1 MIRVLSD
8 IVQNKI
14 AAGEVVERPA
24 SAVKELVENAID
36 AGAARINIEIEE
48 GGMRAIRIA
57 DDGCGMDKD
66 DLLLSIER
74 HATSKIHDV
83 EDIFSISTMGFRGE
97 ALPSIGSVS
106 RLTISTCLEGQEA
119 GNSLK
124 VTGGK
129 IEGIMPAPPRK
140 GTIVEVNDLFFNT
153 PARRKFMK
161 SSAAE
166 MGAIN
171 ETITRIALANPGV
184 TFIVKGNG
192 KKSMEL
198 VARDHLD
205 ERITDL
211 FGKSIEL
218 LPVEYTTSNGELRVS
233 GFCGRPPESRGNSKF
248 IYTLLNN
255 RWIKHPGI
263 NKGIL
268 DAYQGNLP
276 PRRYPFAVLCFNI
289 DPAKVDINAHPTK
302 EVVRFE
308 NNSLFVGGCRKAI
321 ENTLRG
327 VGSAEVVDRARI
339 ERMNQLRES
348 SIRSNT
354 EGYISNSAKS
364 GSDNDGS
371 AISKYPDSDFSFR
384 DRKNL
389 GYEQKRA
396 MPQYKVAS
404 DLSSKSFKTSF
415 ASDNKASFEINS
427 GKHVAYNDITK
438 EKQESLGIDCQSKYR
453 YVGQVGGKYI
463 IAEYEDGVVF
473 IDQHALHERWNY
485 NRLCS
490 REYSLDSQRLLIP
503 IEIELS
509 AVEEALIVESI
520 IVLEEAG
527 FEMKLEGSVL
537 SITAHPD
544 ILRPHNI
551 ERVVRDIL
559 NDIDASPVKEYR
571 DRINASLACRSAVL
585 FGTNLSDELCRDLLE
600 KLGSGALFTCPH
612 GRPTKIAFTWKEL
625 AYKFDR

>member
-1 MIRVLSD
+1 MIRVLPD

-24 SAVKELVENAID
+24 SAVKELIENAID
-36 AGAARINIEIEE
+36 AGASRINIEIEE
-48 GGMRAIRIA
+48 GGMRTIRIA
-57 DDGCGMDKD
+57 DDGCGMSKE
-66 DLLLSIER
+66 DLLISVER

-106 RLTISTCLEGQEA
+106 RLTISTCLDGQET

-129 IEGIMPAPPRK
+129 VEGIMPAPPRK
-140 GTIVEVNDLFFNT
+140 GTSVEVSDLFFNT

-184 TFIVKGNG
+184 AFIVKGNG

-198 VARDHLD
+198 AARDRLD
-205 ERITDL
+205 ERIADL
-211 FGKSIEL
+211 FGRSIEL
-218 LPVEYTTSNGELRVS
+218 LPVEYTTSNGELKIS
-233 GFCGRPPESRGNSKF
+233 GFCGKPPESRGNSKF

-263 NKGIL
+263 NKGII

-308 NNSLFVGGCRKAI
+308 NSSLFVGGCRKAI

-327 VGSAEVVDRARI
+327 VSSAEVMDSVKA
-339 ERMNQLRES
+339 ERMSQLREG
-348 SIRSNT
+348 SIRSSV
-354 EGYISNSAKS
+354 EGYVSNNLKL
-364 GSDNDGS
+364 GSDNAGY
-371 AISKYPDSDFSFR
+371 AISKYLDSDFSFR
-384 DRKNL
+384 EKKTL
-389 GYEQKRA
+389 GSEQKGSI
-396 MPQYKVAS
+396 PQYRAS
-404 DLSSKSFKTSF
+404 GDLSSKPFKAAF

-427 GKHVAYNDITK
+427 SNSTADNDVIK
-438 EKQESLGIDCQSKYR
+438 EKQASLGIDCQSKYR

-503 IEIELS
+503 VEIELS
-509 AVEEALIVESI
+509 AVEEALIVDSI

-527 FEMKLEGSVL
+527 FEMKLDGSVL

-585 FGTNLSDELCRDLLE
+585 FGTNLSDELCKDLLE

>member
-1 MIRVLSD
+1 MIRVLPD

-24 SAVKELVENAID
+24 SAVKELIENAID
-36 AGAARINIEIEE
+36 AGASRINIEIEE
-48 GGMRAIRIA
+48 GGMRTIRIA
-57 DDGCGMDKD
+57 DDGCGMSKE
-66 DLLLSIER
+66 DLLISVER

-106 RLTISTCLEGQEA
+106 RLTISTCLDGQET

-129 IEGIMPAPPRK
+129 VEGIMPAPPRK
-140 GTIVEVNDLFFNT
+140 GTSVEVNDLFFNT

-184 TFIVKGNG
+184 AFIVKGNG

-198 VARDHLD
+198 AAKDRLD
-205 ERITDL
+205 ERIADL
-211 FGKSIEL
+211 FGRSIEL
-218 LPVEYTTSNGELRVS
+218 LPVEYTTSNGELKIS
-233 GFCGRPPESRGNSKF
+233 GFCGKPPESRGNSKF

-263 NKGIL
+263 NKGII

-308 NNSLFVGGCRKAI
+308 NSSLFVGGCRKAI
-321 ENTLRG
+321 EHTLRG
-327 VGSAEVVDRARI
+327 ISPAEVMDSVKA
-339 ERMNQLRES
+339 ERMNQLREG
-348 SIRSNT
+348 SIRSNA
-354 EGYISNSAKS
+354 EGYMSNSFKP
-364 GSDNDGS
+364 GGDNDGS
-371 AISKYPDSDFSFR
+371 AISKYLDSGFSFR
-384 DRKNL
+384 EKKTP
-389 GYEQKRA
+389 GSEQEESI
-396 MPQYKVAS
+396 PQYRAS
-404 DLSSKSFKTSF
+404 GDLSSKSFKAAF

-427 GKHVAYNDITK
+427 SNHAAYNDVTK

-503 IEIELS
+503 VEIELS

-527 FEMKLEGSVL
+527 FEMKLDGSVL

-551 ERVVRDIL
+551 DRVVRDIL

-585 FGTNLSDELCRDLLE
+585 FGTNLSDELCKDLLE

-612 GRPTKIAFTWKEL
+612 GRPTKIVFTWKEL